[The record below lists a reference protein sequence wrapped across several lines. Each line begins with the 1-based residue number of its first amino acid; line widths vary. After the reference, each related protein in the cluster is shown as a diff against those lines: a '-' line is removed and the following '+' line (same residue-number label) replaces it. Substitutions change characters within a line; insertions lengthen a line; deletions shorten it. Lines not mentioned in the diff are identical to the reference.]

1 MLTDLNRSNDYSE
14 LSARAGVDFLIMKAR
29 QALMSDNQLQSIAE
43 PRPLLRII
51 ADLDLSIKVYDPI
64 TSHDTVVAGHAD
76 WAVGYGT
83 GNDIACT
90 FLVVQAKNP
99 SSFSG
104 MYLQLLISLGKS
116 SVQYLAN
123 PEQS

>member
-1 MLTDLNRSNDYSE
+1 
-14 LSARAGVDFLIMKAR
+14 
-29 QALMSDNQLQSIAE
+29 MSDNQLQSIAE

-51 ADLDLSIKVYDPI
+51 ADLDLSIKVYDLI
-64 TSHDTVVAGHAD
+64 MLQDTVVAGHAD

-83 GNDIACT
+83 GDDIACT

-116 SVQYLAN
+116 SMQYLAN